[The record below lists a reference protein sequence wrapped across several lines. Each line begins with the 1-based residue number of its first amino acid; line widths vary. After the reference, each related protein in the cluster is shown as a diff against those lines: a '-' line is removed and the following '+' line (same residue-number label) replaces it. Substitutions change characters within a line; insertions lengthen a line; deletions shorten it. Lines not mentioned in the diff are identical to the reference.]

1 MLQIE
6 TKSIS
11 FTEFVEWKPDGRNY
25 ELHDG
30 VIIEMQPKGKHEEI
44 IGFLNTEFALQFR
57 LLKLPYLIPKQV
69 LVKVLDRE
77 TCYSP
82 DILILNQNNLINE
95 PLWEKYSTVQA
106 SNSIPL
112 TVEVVSSNWRD
123 DYLSKVRD
131 YEEIGIGEY
140 WIVDYLGLG
149 GVRYIGNPK
158 QPTVSIY
165 HLIDREYQVTQFK
178 ENDIIISPTF
188 PELQLTVAQVLNCQ
202 ITGSIDRQLQ

>member
-1 MLQIE
+1 MLQTE

-44 IGFLNTEFALQFR
+44 IGFLNTELTLQFR
-57 LLKLPYLIPKQV
+57 LLKLPYFIPKQV

-82 DILILNQNNLINE
+82 DVLIVNRNNLTNE

-106 SNSIPL
+106 SDSIPL
-112 TVEVVSSNWRD
+112 VVEVVSSNWRD

-131 YEEIGIGEY
+131 YEEIGSGEY

-149 GVRYIGNPK
+149 GIRYIGNPK
-158 QPTVSIY
+158 QPTISIY
-165 HLIDREYQVTQFK
+165 NLIDREYQVTQFK
-178 ENDIIISPTF
+178 DNDLIVSPTF
-188 PELQLTVAQVLNCQ
+188 PDLQLTVAQILNC
-202 ITGSIDRQLQ
+202 